1 MNETMMKKLAKPMIV
16 CATLIWGSTFFILK
30 DALDNVDLMFLMA
43 FRFGFAAVLLGLVF
57 WKRWKTID
65 RSYWWRG
72 GLLGLFMFLAYSV
85 QNYGLT
91 DTTPGKNAFFT
102 AVYCVIVPFLY
113 WGVDRL
119 RPSRFNVLAALLCIG
134 GIGLVSWDGG
144 IALTRGDVL
153 TLCGGL
159 LYACHIVAVAKF
171 SQGRDAVLL
180 SILQFGSAAL
190 CFAVGTAVTQGVPA
204 GGAVPQR
211 VAGAALSG
219 GVRHHHRAAVPERG
233 AEVHRPLLRRPA
245 AGVGGPLRGDV
256 LRGLRGGDAGGADVP
271 GLRADLPGGGVLGD
285 AVSVSAAGGREGG
298 GVVRWRE
305 GPLIRPLRGHL
316 SRLRLGRRWTLATGK
331 HRPPVGGRLGAP
343 AGPLPS
349 PFKGE
354 GVTAK
359 P

>member
-85 QNYGLT
+85 QNYGLM

-153 TLCGGL
+153 TLCGGFI
-159 LYACHIVAVAKF
+159 YACHIVAVAKVA
-171 SQGRDAVLL
+171 QGRDAVLL
-180 SILQFGSAAL
+180 SSLQFGSAAL
-190 CFAVGTAVTQGVPA
+190 CFAVGTAFTQGVPA
-204 GGAVPQR
+204 GGLSPNAWLVLLYLAVFGTTIGQLFQNVGQKYTDPSS
-211 VAGAALSG
+211 AALLLALEAPFGVMFSVAFGAETPG
-219 GVRHHHRAAVPERG
+219 GLMYLGFGLIFLAVVCSETQFQFLRRG
-233 AEVHRPLLRRPA
+233 AGK
-245 AGVGGPLRGDV
+245 AG
-256 LRGLRGGDAGGADVP
+256 
-271 GLRADLPGGGVLGD
+271 
-285 AVSVSAAGGREGG
+285 E
-298 GVVRWRE
+298 
-305 GPLIRPLRGHL
+305 
-316 SRLRLGRRWTLATGK
+316 
-331 HRPPVGGRLGAP
+331 
-343 AGPLPS
+343 
-349 PFKGE
+349 
-354 GVTAK
+354 
-359 P
+359 

>member
-30 DALDNVDLMFLMA
+30 DALDDVDLMFLMA
-43 FRFGFAAVLLGLVF
+43 FRVGFAAVLLGLVF

-85 QNYGLT
+85 QNYGLM

-153 TLCGGL
+153 TLCGGFI
-159 LYACHIVAVAKF
+159 YACHIVAVAKF

-204 GGAVPQR
+204 GGLSPNAWLVLLYLAVFGTTIGQLFQNVGQKYTDPSS
-211 VAGAALSG
+211 AALLLALEAPFGVMFSVAFGAETPG
-219 GVRHHHRAAVPERG
+219 GLMYLGFGLIFLAVVCSETQFQFLRRG
-233 AEVHRPLLRRPA
+233 AGK
-245 AGVGGPLRGDV
+245 AG
-256 LRGLRGGDAGGADVP
+256 
-271 GLRADLPGGGVLGD
+271 
-285 AVSVSAAGGREGG
+285 E
-298 GVVRWRE
+298 
-305 GPLIRPLRGHL
+305 
-316 SRLRLGRRWTLATGK
+316 
-331 HRPPVGGRLGAP
+331 
-343 AGPLPS
+343 
-349 PFKGE
+349 
-354 GVTAK
+354 
-359 P
+359 